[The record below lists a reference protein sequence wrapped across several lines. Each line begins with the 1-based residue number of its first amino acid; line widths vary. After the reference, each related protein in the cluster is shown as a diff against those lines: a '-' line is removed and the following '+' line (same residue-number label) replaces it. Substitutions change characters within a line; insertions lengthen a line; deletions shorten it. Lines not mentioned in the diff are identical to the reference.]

1 MSYQYSQS
9 SPLTISGEN
18 LTNLALNYTHQDG
31 TAYACP
37 YQIAERFNTENQGSA
52 IAEVEHNAD
61 GSSFLTVTLI
71 ARISEHE
78 GIAGVEALAE
88 RYRGVV
94 DSTEITLTD
103 ERGQS
108 VTVKL

>member
-9 SPLTISGEN
+9 SLLTISGEN
-18 LTNLALNYTHQDG
+18 LTNLTLNYGHQDG
-31 TAYACP
+31 TSYTCP
-37 YQIAERFNTENQGSA
+37 YQIAEKFNAENQDSA
-52 IAEVEHNAD
+52 IAEVEHNTD

-71 ARISEHE
+71 KRIPERE
-78 GIAGVEALAE
+78 GIAGVKALAE

-103 ERGQS
+103 EHGQS
-108 VTVKL
+108 VVVNL

>member
-9 SPLTISGEN
+9 SLLTISGEN

-37 YQIAERFNTENQGSA
+37 YQIAEKFNAENQDSA

-61 GSSFLTVTLI
+61 GSPFLTVTLTQ
-71 ARISEHE
+71 RIPERE
-78 GIAGVEALAE
+78 GLAGVKSLAE

-94 DSTEITLTD
+94 DSAEIILTD

-108 VTVKL
+108 AVVKL

>member
-9 SPLTISGEN
+9 SLLTISGEN
-18 LTNLALNYTHQDG
+18 LTNLALNYAHQDG
-31 TAYACP
+31 TAYPCP
-37 YQIAERFNTENQGSA
+37 HQIAERFNAENQGSA

-61 GSSFLTVTLI
+61 GSSFLTVTLTQ
-71 ARISEHE
+71 RIPERE
-78 GIAGVEALAE
+78 GLAGVKALAE

-103 ERGQS
+103 EHGQS